1 MRVAFMGT
9 PDFAVPSLQALV
21 AGGHMVA
28 PVVTQPDRPRG
39 RGKKLAFSSV
49 KECALSLSLPL
60 LQPEQ
65 VRGEEFLASLKSYNP
80 EVAVVAA
87 YGLILPPAVLSLPHY
102 GCINV
107 HASLLP
113 QYRGAAPIHRVIING
128 ETLTGVTTM
137 YMDEGLDTGDMILKK
152 EIPISR
158 TDTVGELHDR
168 LAVAGADLLL
178 ETLDLVAEGKAP
190 RIPQAG
196 PSTYA
201 PMLTVMD
208 ELLDW
213 SEPAEN
219 IYNRIRGLNP
229 WPGARAYLDGK
240 VLKIWSAVIINETD
254 SQAPP
259 GQILGVRQEG
269 LWVNAGEDSL
279 LITELQFQGAKR
291 LSTAAYLRGHPA
303 PTGTFK
309 M

>member
-1 MRVAFMGT
+1 MKIAFMGT

-21 AGGHMVA
+21 AAGHTVA
-28 PVVTQPDRPRG
+28 PVVTQPDRPKG

-60 LQPEQ
+60 LQPETA
-65 VRGEEFLASLKSYNP
+65 RGEDFLASLKSYDP

-87 YGLILPPAVLSLPHY
+87 YGLILPPAALAVPKY

-113 QYRGAAPIHRVIING
+113 QYRGAAPIHRAIING
-128 ETLTGVTTM
+128 ETLTGITTM

-158 TDTVGELHDR
+158 TDTVGALHDR
-168 LAVAGADLLL
+168 LAAAGAELLL
-178 ETLDLVAEGKAP
+178 QTLDLVAQGKAP
-190 RIPQAG
+190 RTPQTG

-201 PMLTVMD
+201 SMLTQKD

-213 SEPAEN
+213 SEPAEK
-219 IYNRIRGLNP
+219 IYNRIRGLDP
-229 WPGARAYLDGK
+229 WPGARTYLEGK
-240 VLKIWSAVIINETD
+240 AVKIWGASIINERD
-254 SQAPP
+254 QQAPP
-259 GQILGVRQEG
+259 GQILGERKEG

-291 LSTAAYLRGHPA
+291 LSTAAYLRGHPT
-303 PTGTFK
+303 PTGRFE